1 MLLHADWLTAA
12 PHGQRRPISIERI
25 LQDGGSFRHPSGL
38 PSPRREIGG
47 VLAVDGVVE
56 ADGVS
61 VPLGAILGAGEGAP
75 ARLRPA
81 VGGEG
86 GSRRRFTSEGR
97 GSHVSEIF
105 RFFSVETI

>member
-25 LQDGGSFRHPSGL
+25 LQDGGSFRHPRGL
-38 PSPRREIGG
+38 PRPRREIGG

-61 VPLGAILGAGEGAP
+61 VPLRAVLGAGEGAP

-81 VGGEG
+81 VSGEG
-86 GSRRRFTSEGR
+86 GRRRGFTSEGR
-97 GSHVSEIF
+97 GGHVSENLSG
-105 RFFSVETI
+105 FSV